1 MMALNWHWP
10 WVFLLLPLPWLMH
23 ALLPAKEQPQAT
35 LKVTRINVWQQ
46 AMASHTEANSSKL
59 LQPALLLAFI
69 IWLLLLTA
77 LARPYKLGEVVEM
90 PISGRD
96 LLLAVDLSPSME
108 IEDMQLNGRT
118 VNRLA
123 ITKQVL
129 GDFIERRQ
137 GDRLG
142 LVLFGDE
149 AYLQAPLTFDRH
161 TVKELLMESQIGL
174 AGPKTAIGDALGLS
188 IKRLQ
193 NEADSSRVIVLLTDG
208 SNNAGELEPIKAA
221 ELAAQSNIRIYAV
234 GLGAEKME
242 VASFFGTRTVNPTAD
257 MDEAALEKIAELTG
271 GAYFRA
277 RNSQELNQ
285 IYALLDELEPAEQD
299 PQVFRPQKNLYYW
312 PLLWA
317 FCLSLLLALQQSHSG
332 AWVSGAWR
340 GDRRG

>member
-1 MMALNWHWP
+1 MMELSWHWP
-10 WVFLLLPLPWLMH
+10 WVFLLLPLPWVVRV
-23 ALLPAKEQPQAT
+23 LLPAKEQPQAT
-35 LKVTRINVWQQ
+35 LKVAHIGAWQQ
-46 AMASHTEANSSKL
+46 ATDSSNEIKASGL
-59 LQPALLLAFI
+59 LSPALLLALVV
-69 IWLLLLTA
+69 WLLLLTA

-108 IEDMQLNGRT
+108 IEDMQLNGRA
-118 VNRLA
+118 VDRLVV
-123 ITKQVL
+123 TKKVL
-129 GDFIERRQ
+129 GDFIDRRV

-149 AYLQAPLTFDRH
+149 AYLQAPLTFDRN

-188 IKRLQ
+188 VKRLQ
-193 NEADSSRVIVLLTDG
+193 NESDSSRVIILLTDG

-221 ELAAQSNIRIYAV
+221 ELAAQNNIRIYAV
-234 GLGAEKME
+234 GLGAEAMQ
-242 VASFFGTRTVNPTAD
+242 VASFFGTRTINPTAD
-257 MDEAALEKIAELTG
+257 MDEVALEEIAKLTG

-285 IYALLDELEPAEQD
+285 IYALLNELEPAEQD

-317 FCLSLLLALQQSHSG
+317 FCLSLLLALQQSQLTALIG
-332 AWVSGAWR
+332 G
-340 GDRRG
+340 RRG